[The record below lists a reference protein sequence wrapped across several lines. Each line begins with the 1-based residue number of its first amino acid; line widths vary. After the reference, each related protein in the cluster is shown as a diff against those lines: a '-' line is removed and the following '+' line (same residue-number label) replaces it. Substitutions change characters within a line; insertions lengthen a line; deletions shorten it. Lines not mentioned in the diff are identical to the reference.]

1 MNRYYIFF
9 WLLVLPASSTIASSL
24 ALIEK
29 AGALA
34 TIPLASLKLKHA
46 TSFNKAIYLPEYL
59 RKRIVKL

>member
-9 WLLVLPASSTIASSL
+9 LALSAASTIASSL

-34 TIPLASLKLKHA
+34 TTIPLASLKLKHA